1 MEKFRKVIEM
11 DRQLK
16 RDLSVLAGYRE
27 MSLNEYIN
35 MVLYKHSKNTKK

>member
-1 MEKFRKVIEM
+1 MEKFRKLIEM

-16 RDLSVLAGYRE
+16 RDLSVLAGYSE

-35 MVLYKHSKNTKK
+35 MVLYKHSQNTKK